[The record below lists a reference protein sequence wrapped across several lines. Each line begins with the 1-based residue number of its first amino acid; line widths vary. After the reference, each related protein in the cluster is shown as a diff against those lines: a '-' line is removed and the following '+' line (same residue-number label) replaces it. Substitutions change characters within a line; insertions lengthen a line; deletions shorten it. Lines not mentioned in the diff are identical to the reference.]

1 MHHVTH
7 LVPLK
12 HQEIS
17 MNEQLDI
24 SQNKGLLWLMA
35 IACGLC
41 AGANYYCQPL
51 VHSIQQYFQV
61 PESQVALTVTF
72 AQVSYALGLL
82 LIVPM
87 GDIVNKIKFI
97 PWLMVFAAMGL
108 LICAFAVNLPMLWLG
123 TIIAGLFSVAAQVL
137 IPLATMAVKPE
148 KTGEVV
154 GFLMSG
160 LLVGLL
166 LSTSL
171 AGLLSNLWNWKL
183 IYIVSAILM
192 LLIAYLLKSRLPHVP
207 ILKMNYVDIFKS
219 MSRLLKQE
227 PRLLYRS
234 IIGGF
239 AFAAMSILFSTIAML
254 LTSEPFNLPDVLVGV
269 ATLIGVFG
277 ALSTTKIGKIADRGH
292 TTILTWIGV
301 AVMLFSWGL
310 LYLGKTTLIYYVLG
324 YGVINLGLAI
334 VHSSNQNIIFRLH
347 PDAKSQINSIY
358 MTIYFIGGAC
368 GSALGV
374 YAWHHGGWTM
384 TCLVGVCLIFASA
397 FFALLDYFYLK
408 KIQTA

>member
-1 MHHVTH
+1 
-7 LVPLK
+7 
-12 HQEIS
+12 
-17 MNEQLDI
+17 MNAQLDI
-24 SQNKGLLWLMA
+24 SQNKALLWLMA

-41 AGANYYCQPL
+41 AGANYYSQPL
-51 VHSIQQYFQV
+51 IHSIQQYFNM

-82 LIVPM
+82 FIVPL

-97 PWLMVFAAMGL
+97 PWLMFCAAIGL
-108 LICAFAVNLPMLWLG
+108 LMCAFAINLPMLWAG
-123 TIIAGLFSVAAQVL
+123 TIITGLFSVAAQVL

-171 AGLLSNLWNWKL
+171 AGLLSNLFNWKL
-183 IYIVSAILM
+183 IYFVSAVLM
-192 LLIAYLLKSRLPHVP
+192 LILAYLLKTRLPHVP
-207 ILKMNYVDIFKS
+207 ILKMSYARIFHS
-219 MSRLLKQE
+219 MALLLKE
-227 PRLLYRS
+227 ERRLIYRA

-239 AFAAMSILFSTIAML
+239 VFAAMSILFSTIAVL
-254 LTSEPFNLPDVLVGV
+254 LTSEPFKLPDVLVGV

-277 ALSTTKIGKIADRGH
+277 ALATAKIGKIADRGH
-292 TTILTWIGV
+292 TTILTWVGI
-301 AVMLFSWGL
+301 AVMILSWGL
-310 LYLGKTTLIYYVLG
+310 LYLGGTNLTAYILG
-324 YGVINLGLAI
+324 YGLISFGLAV
-334 VHSSNQNIIFRLH
+334 VHTSNQNIIFRLR
-347 PDAKSQINSIY
+347 PDAKSRINSIY
-358 MTIYFIGGAC
+358 MTAYFTGGAC

-384 TCLVGVCLIFASA
+384 TCLVGLSLVFGAALFS
-397 FFALLDYFYLK
+397 LLDRLYVNRA
-408 KIQTA
+408 QTI

>member
-1 MHHVTH
+1 
-7 LVPLK
+7 
-12 HQEIS
+12 
-17 MNEQLDI
+17 MNPSLDI
-24 SQNKGLLWLMA
+24 SQNKPLLWLMA

-51 VHSIQQYFQV
+51 VHSIQLYFNV

-82 LIVPM
+82 FIVPM
-87 GDIVNKIKFI
+87 GDIVNKTKFI
-97 PWLMVFAAMGL
+97 PLLMFFAAIGL
-108 LICAFAVNLPMLWLG
+108 LICAFAVNLPMLWVG

-171 AGLLSNLWNWKL
+171 AGLLSNLFNWKL
-183 IYIVSAILM
+183 IYIVSAVLM
-192 LLIAYLLKSRLPHVP
+192 LIIAFLLKAKLPQVP
-207 ILKMNYVDIFKS
+207 IMKMSYAKIFQS
-219 MSRLLKQE
+219 MGSLMKEER
-227 PRLLYRS
+227 RLLYRS
-234 IIGGF
+234 LIGGF
-239 AFAAMSILFSTIAML
+239 AFAAMSILFSTIAVL

-277 ALSTTKIGKIADRGH
+277 ALSTTKIGKIADRGY
-292 TTILTWIGV
+292 TKTLTWAGI
-301 AVMLFSWGL
+301 ATLAISWTF
-310 LYLGKTTLIYYVLG
+310 LYFGGQSLISYIIG
-324 YGVINLGLAI
+324 YGVINFGLAT
-334 VHSSNQNIIFRLH
+334 VHSSNQNIIFRLR
-347 PDAKSQINSIY
+347 PDAKSRINSIY
-358 MTIYFIGGAC
+358 MTFYFIGGAC

-374 YAWHHGGWTM
+374 YAWHHGGWSM
-384 TCLVGVCLIFASA
+384 TCLVGLCLVIGSA
-397 FFALLDYFYLK
+397 FFALLDMLYHSK
-408 KIQTA
+408 TQTA